1 MKRLLVFALSGL
13 LIMAFIFGCGKQEEP
28 QTEPAVEEAPE
39 PAAVDTTM
47 EDTMEVMDTTM
58 IESTES
64 EPGGN

>member
-1 MKRLLVFALSGL
+1 MKKLLVFALSGL

-28 QTEPAVEEAPE
+28 QVEPAVEEAPE

-58 IESTES
+58 MESTES
-64 EPGGN
+64 GPGGN